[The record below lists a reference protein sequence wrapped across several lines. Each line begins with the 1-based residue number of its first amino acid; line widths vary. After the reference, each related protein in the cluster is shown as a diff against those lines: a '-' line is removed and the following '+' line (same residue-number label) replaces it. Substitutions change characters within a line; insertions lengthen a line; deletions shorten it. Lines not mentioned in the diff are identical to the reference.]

1 MNLFYAHAVAMA
13 AGFLLIAAGFVVVR
27 FYRQNRAWLK
37 IHKTAGIIGSLCFLM
52 GLTAAVAMVSQAGEG
67 HVKVPHAWLGMATVF
82 VAVTT
87 PILGQLQFKI
97 RARIQQMRIMH
108 RWFGRLTLVMVLL
121 TLLSGLRTAGV
132 I

>member
-1 MNLFYAHAVAMA
+1 
-13 AGFLLIAAGFVVVR
+13 
-27 FYRQNRAWLK
+27 
-37 IHKTAGIIGSLCFLM
+37 M
-52 GLTAAVAMVSQAGEG
+52 GMTVAVAMVSQSGEG

-97 RARIQQMRIMH
+97 RARIQQLRIMH

>member
-1 MNLFYAHAVAMA
+1 MNIFYAHAAAMA

-37 IHKTAGIIGSLCFLM
+37 IHKTVGIIGSLFFLM
-52 GLTAAVAMVSQAGEG
+52 GLTAAVAMVSQSGEG
-67 HVKVPHAWLGMATVF
+67 HVKVPHAWLGMATFF

-97 RARIQQMRIMH
+97 RARIQQLRIMH

>member
-1 MNLFYAHAVAMA
+1 MNIFYAHAAAMA

-52 GLTAAVAMVSQAGEG
+52 GLTAAVAMVSQAVEG
-67 HVKVPHAWLGMATVF
+67 PMNGPHAWLGMATVF

-97 RARIQQMRIMH
+97 RAKIQQLGIMH